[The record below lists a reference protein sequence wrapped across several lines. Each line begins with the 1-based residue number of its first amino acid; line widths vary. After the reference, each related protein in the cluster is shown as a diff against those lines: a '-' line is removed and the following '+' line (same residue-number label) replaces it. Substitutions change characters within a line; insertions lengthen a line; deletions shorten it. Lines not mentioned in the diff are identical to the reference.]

1 MKGLDVMIPILTSI
15 IGAVTTFIPKLLE
28 IVGKNIVPIINII
41 IGIVK
46 GLEIVE
52 PEENATD
59 LGDKALQAEEA
70 GITPENYDSYEE
82 YLKAVEKFETN
93 PERSAEIKEDAKL
106 QKCVEVMTATLI
118 ERYGD
123 AVTALFTL
131 IAKNPDYFEQRMPFF
146 TEMQKSDSTTF
157 ADITR
162 YMSGKETDINKADST
177 LEKIFEVEK
186 KVEPDTTI
194 ADMMKNIEK
203 LKD

>member
-1 MKGLDVMIPILTSI
+1 MIPILTSI
-15 IGAVTTFIPKLLE
+15 VSAISGFMPKLME
-28 IVGKNIVPIINII
+28 IVGKNLLQIVNII

-46 GLEIVE
+46 GLGIVE

-93 PERSAEIKEDAKL
+93 PERSAEIKEEEKL
-106 QKCVEVMTATLI
+106 QKGAEVITATLI

-123 AVTALFTL
+123 AVTALFSM
-131 IAKNPDYFEQRMPFF
+131 IAKNPDYFEKRMPFF
-146 TEMQKSDSTTF
+146 TEMQKSDSNTF
-157 ADITR
+157 SDITR

-203 LKD
+203 MKD

>member
-1 MKGLDVMIPILTSI
+1 LKGLDVMIPILTSI
-15 IGAVTTFIPKLLE
+15 ASAISAFIPKLIE
-28 IVGKNIVPIINII
+28 IVGKNLLQIANII

-46 GLEIVE
+46 GLGIVE

-70 GITPENYDSYEE
+70 GITPEKYDSYEE
-82 YLKAVEKFETN
+82 YLKAVEKFEIN
-93 PERSAEIKEDAKL
+93 PERSTELKEEEKL
-106 QKCVEVMTATLI
+106 QKGAEVMTAALI
-118 ERYGD
+118 ERFGD
-123 AVTALFTL
+123 PIIALFEI
-131 IAKNPDYFEQRMPFF
+131 IAKNPTYFEQRMPFF
-146 TEMQKSDSTTF
+146 TEMQRNDATTF

-186 KVEPDTTI
+186 KVEPDTSI

>member
-1 MKGLDVMIPILTSI
+1 MIPILTSI
-15 IGAVTTFIPKLLE
+15 VSAVTSFMPKLLE
-28 IVGKNIVPIINII
+28 IVGKNLFSIVNII

-46 GLEIVE
+46 GLGIVQ

-70 GITPENYDSYEE
+70 GIKPENYDSYEE

-93 PERSAEIKEDAKL
+93 PERSAEIKEEEKL
-106 QKCVEVMTATLI
+106 QKGAEVMTATLI

-123 AVTALFTL
+123 PIIALFEI
-131 IAKNPDYFEQRMPFF
+131 IAKNPIYFEQRMPFF
-146 TEMQKSDSTTF
+146 TEMQRNDSTTF

-186 KVEPDTTI
+186 KVEPDTSI

>member
-1 MKGLDVMIPILTSI
+1 MIPFLTGI
-15 IGAVTTFIPKLLE
+15 ISAVSNFIPKLIE
-28 IVGKNIVPIINII
+28 IVGKNFIQIANII
-41 IGIVK
+41 IGIVQ

-70 GITPENYDSYEE
+70 GITPENYDSYGE

-93 PERSAEIKEDAKL
+93 PERSAEIEEDKKI
-106 QKCVEVMTATLI
+106 QKGAEVITATLV

-123 AVTALFTL
+123 PIIALFEI
-131 IAKNPDYFEQRMPFF
+131 IAKNPSYFEQRMPFF
-146 TEMQKSDSTTF
+146 TEMQKTDSNTF

-162 YMSGKETDINKADST
+162 YMSGKETDINKADET

-186 KVEPDTTI
+186 KVDPDTTI